1 MITENVKIISSV
13 KKTRMIFDPV
23 SKTSNP
29 VICFDYCIE
38 LAGEIADFI
47 RLNTNI
53 CRKDMV
59 SPESRNF
66 VYYLDDENI
75 VKYSYMSEVEDCDKL
90 DRLFK
95 ETVERISNQGD
106 AKHFITHILVNEDR
120 YRYPNEI
127 HKMMHEEYG
136 LFDIEKHEDKE
147 CFELCLEWNVAHFF
161 IHLINL
167 LYCGIYRLTHGPERE
182 RKARVIICGGRHF
195 KDYECLESVMSEVM
209 SKIAPWRDVIEIV
222 SGHCEGADQLGELY
236 AKKHG
241 LPCKVFPAQWKKHGR
256 AAGPIRN
263 SEMVKYAS
271 EAEMSVVIAFRSPR
285 TKGTNDTVKKA
296 TKQGFK
302 VFVIDY
308 E

>member
-1 MITENVKIISSV
+1 MKENVKIISSI
-13 KKTRMIFDPV
+13 KKTDMQFDPFTNS
-23 SKTSNP
+23 SKP
-29 VICFDYCIE
+29 GICFEYLIE
-38 LAGEIADFI
+38 LSGEIADFI
-47 RLNTNI
+47 RLNTII
-53 CRKDMV
+53 CRKDMLN
-59 SPESRNF
+59 PEDWG
-66 VYYLDDENI
+66 YYLDDENI
-75 VKYSYMSEVEDCDKL
+75 VKYRFIPEVEDCDKL

-106 AKHFITHILVNEDR
+106 AKHFITRFLTTNNR
-120 YRYPNEI
+120 YRYPAEI

-136 LFDIEKHEDKE
+136 LFDIEKFEDEE
-147 CFELCLEWNVAHFF
+147 CFELYLEWNVAHFF

-167 LYCGIYRLTHGPERE
+167 LHSGLYEGPARE
-182 RKARVIICGGRHF
+182 RKARIIICGGRHF
-195 KDYECLESVMSEVM
+195 KDYDRLESTMNEVM

-236 AKKHG
+236 AKNHN
-241 LPCKVFPAQWKKHGR
+241 LPCKVFPAQWKKFGK

-271 EAEMSVVIAFRSPR
+271 EAEMPVVVAFRSPR

-302 VFVIDY
+302 VFVVDY
-308 E
+308 D

>member
-1 MITENVKIISSV
+1 MKENVKIISLNKV
-13 KKTRMIFDPV
+13 TRMYFDPILNT
-23 SKTSNP
+23 SKP
-29 VICFDYCIE
+29 VFCFDYCIE

-47 RLNTNI
+47 RLNTDI
-53 CRKDMV
+53 CRKDMLN
-59 SPESRNF
+59 PEDWG
-66 VYYLDDENI
+66 YYLDDENI
-75 VKYSYMSEVEDCDKL
+75 VKYRFIPEVEDCDKL

-106 AKHFITHILVNEDR
+106 AKHFIAHILVNEDR
-120 YRYPNEI
+120 YRYPAEI

-136 LFDIEKHEDKE
+136 LFDIEKHEDEE
-147 CFELCLEWNVAHFF
+147 CFELYLEWNVAHFF

-167 LYCGIYRLTHGPERE
+167 LHSGLYEGPARE
-182 RKARVIICGGRHF
+182 RKARIIICGGRHF
-195 KDYECLESVMSEVM
+195 KDYDRLESTMNEVM

-236 AKKHG
+236 AKNHG
-241 LPCKVFPAQWKKHGR
+241 LPCKVFPAQWKKFGK

-271 EAEMSVVIAFRSPR
+271 EVEMPVVVAFRSPR